1 MPDKVVCTGNTKFE
15 RRPDPAAKIQ
25 AADFQKKLGFP
36 GQPVFLAASTHPGE
50 EEIIVAAYKELRGT
64 YPALQ
69 LWLAPRHPERAATV
83 NQLLHQ
89 AGLPSQYWH
98 KIKSQEQE
106 RRHPVLII
114 DTVGDLFAL
123 YSLADLI
130 FVGVSL
136 IPHGGQ
142 NILEPASWGKVPLY
156 GPHLKN
162 FSAAKQLL
170 AKVKAGIEVNDLD
183 TLIHNGRYCLS
194 HPDEMQQRGQRGLA
208 ALARH
213 QGAARRQAELLLG
226 LLQQH

>member
-1 MPDKVVCTGNTKFE
+1 M
-15 RRPDPAAKIQ
+15 PDPAAKIQ
-25 AADFQKKLGFP
+25 AGDFRKKLDVC

-50 EEIIVAAYKELRGT
+50 EEIVIAAYKKLRAT

-69 LWLAPRHPERAATV
+69 LWLAPRHPERAAAV
-83 NQLLHQ
+83 GQLLSQ
-89 AGLPSQYWH
+89 AGLACQLWQI
-98 KIKSQEQE
+98 IKAGESEY
-106 RRHPVLII
+106 RHGVLLI

-130 FVGVSL
+130 FVGGSL

-162 FSAAKQLL
+162 FQRCQTVTGSKLRL
-170 AKVKAGIEVNDLD
+170 ALKSLISHTLVQAGQ
-183 TLIHNGRYCLS
+183 YCLS
-194 HPDEMQQRGQRGLA
+194 HPDEMQLRGQRGLA
-208 ALARH
+208 ALESH

-226 LLQQH
+226 LLQNKER